1 MAVGG
6 GGARIAQ
13 PPVARLGPLQP
24 RSALFLMVFTMRGC
38 LRGLAHLGWVV
49 LQHHARC
56 AHMRCAH
63 CASPGTLRQRGYI
76 EDFKHAV
83 VNLAFGSVNSA
94 MRSYDVIVKPA
105 RVPH

>member
-1 MAVGG
+1 MAVSS

-13 PPVARLGPLQP
+13 PPVARSGQLQA
-24 RSALFLMVFTMRGC
+24 RSAYFSMMLTTRGC

-49 LQHHARC
+49 LQHFTPS

-63 CASPGTLRQRGYI
+63 CASPGTLRQRGFI

-83 VNLAFGSVNSA
+83 ANLAFGT
-94 MRSYDVIVKPA
+94 VKLGHALP
-105 RVPH
+105 